1 MARQIAWVFLLTFL
15 CSTGAAAAPVTLCEQ
30 QRGDAPKPDASRQND
45 PPRFK
50 WWLNADTK
58 KDLRLTEQQSKKIDE
73 IWEATAPKLREKW
86 HELEKL
92 QDALDKTIKDTT
104 ADVAAVSQQV
114 ERVERQR
121 AEHNTLR
128 TVMIYKMHLVLTPD
142 QRVKVDALR
151 AKMEADRK
159 RQEDEK
165 KNRDKENKNRENDIV
180 PSGGVS

>member
-1 MARQIAWVFLLTFL
+1 MARQFAWIFLLTFL
-15 CSTGAAAAPVTLCEQ
+15 CSAGAGAAPATLCEQ
-30 QRGDAPKPDASRQND
+30 QRGDAPKADASRQND

-92 QDALDKTIKDTT
+92 QDGLDQVIKAFT
-104 ADVAAVSQQV
+104 ADVGTVSQQV
-114 ERVERQR
+114 ERVERLR

-128 TVMIYKMHLVLTPD
+128 MVMIYKMHLVLTPE

-159 RQEDEK
+159 RQEEEK
-165 KNRDKENKNRENDIV
+165 KNRDKDNKNRETGIV